1 MELLCN
7 LGVLKCFLELD
18 NIEITYQ
25 NTQILKTKM
34 TKKMQKLYAREII
47 LKKWHFQLNNRKKS
61 SVVTTKKDFPIR
73 EEGIK
78 KKNPA

>member
-1 MELLCN
+1 
-7 LGVLKCFLELD
+7 
-18 NIEITYQ
+18 
-25 NTQILKTKM
+25 M
-34 TKKMQKLYAREII
+34 TKNMQKLYAREII